1 MYKGSRTTASA
12 YLEDAP
18 SNLTI
23 MTNSPV
29 AKVLLSGKKP
39 TGIKTIDGQE
49 FHSKR
54 DVILSGGALNSPQL
68 LMLSG
73 IGPAAELQK
82 FNIPVVHGL
91 PEVGKN
97 LQDHAFSGMTIIQK
111 PGTNGRMAYK
121 TNPEAVAAAQEQH
134 KRDKSGLLNSIYCS
148 NPMGWFKNDAVL
160 ASEEFKALDKHQQE
174 HLRKPTVPSF
184 EITTVS
190 WKFLEFP
197 ELGLT

>member
-29 AKVLLSGKKP
+29 AKVLLSGKKA

-54 DVILSGGALNSPQL
+54 DVILSSGALNSPQL

-73 IGPAAELQK
+73 IGPAAEL
-82 FNIPVVHGL
+82 
-91 PEVGKN
+91 
-97 LQDHAFSGMTIIQK
+97 
-111 PGTNGRMAYK
+111 
-121 TNPEAVAAAQEQH
+121 
-134 KRDKSGLLNSIYCS
+134 
-148 NPMGWFKNDAVL
+148 
-160 ASEEFKALDKHQQE
+160 
-174 HLRKPTVPSF
+174 
-184 EITTVS
+184 
-190 WKFLEFP
+190 
-197 ELGLT
+197 